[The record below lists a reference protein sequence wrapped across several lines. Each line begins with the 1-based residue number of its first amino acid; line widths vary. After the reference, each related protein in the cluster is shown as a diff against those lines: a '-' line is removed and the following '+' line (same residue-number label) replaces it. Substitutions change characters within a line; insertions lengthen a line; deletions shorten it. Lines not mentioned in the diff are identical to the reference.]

1 MYSLVKNKLKE
12 EAVFTISFIIA
23 ILTSIFTIPKIEYI
37 DFKVLAALFSLM
49 IIIAAFEK
57 LKILDMIATK
67 ILTHYTKRRYV
78 SLILIIITFISAMF
92 ITNDVA
98 LITFVPITLI
108 IARKSGFDPILT
120 VILQTLAANIGSS
133 LTPMGNP
140 QNLFLYSYYNIDT
153 LEFLKVT
160 GVFTIIGL
168 MWVYLLNYRID
179 KDTLSFSLD
188 PINIGDK
195 KRIIIYSI
203 LFTLVVASILRFIDY
218 RITMMLTVLFTII
231 LDRSLIKAIDYFLL
245 GTFICFFII
254 IGNLSNVNL
263 IKDFMSN
270 ILHNKYSV
278 YIASLGVSQVISN
291 VPAAILLSGFTEQ
304 WQGLLL
310 GVNIGGMGTII
321 ASLAS
326 VISYKYYAREYK
338 SEAYLIKFHLYNFI
352 SLLVFTTIFYFFI

>member
-1 MYSLVKNKLKE
+1 
-12 EAVFTISFIIA
+12 
-23 ILTSIFTIPKIEYI
+23 
-37 DFKVLAALFSLM
+37 LAALFSLM
-49 IIIAAFEK
+49 LIIAAFEK

-140 QNLFLYSYYNIDT
+140 QNLYLYSYYNIDT

-160 GVFTIIGL
+160 GIFTIIGIV
-168 MWVYLLNYRID
+168 WVYILNNRVQT
-179 KDTLSFSLD
+179 DTLNFSLD
-188 PINIGDK
+188 PITIEDK
-195 KRIIIYSI
+195 KRIIVYSI
-203 LFTLVVASILRFIDY
+203 LFALVVASILRFIDY
-218 RITMMLTVLFTII
+218 KIALVLTLIFAII
-231 LDRSLIKAIDYFLL
+231 FDRKLIKTIDYFLL
-245 GTFICFFII
+245 GTFICFFVI
-254 IGNLSNVNL
+254 IGNLSSFNF
-263 IKDFMSN
+263 IKDFMS
-270 ILHNKYSV
+270 IVLHSKYSV
-278 YIASLGVSQVISN
+278 YIASIGVSQVISN
-291 VPAAILLSGFTEQ
+291 VPAAILLSGFTKQ
-304 WQGLLL
+304 WQSLLL

-338 SEAYLIKFHLYNFI
+338 SEAYIIKFHLYNFI